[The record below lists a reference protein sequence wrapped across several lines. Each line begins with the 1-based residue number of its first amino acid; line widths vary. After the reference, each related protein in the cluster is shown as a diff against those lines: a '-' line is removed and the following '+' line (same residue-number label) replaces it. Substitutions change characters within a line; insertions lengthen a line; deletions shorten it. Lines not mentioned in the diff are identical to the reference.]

1 MKTGFDVHVDGFA
14 FVNSWEFEPVER
26 ERLRE
31 LFAGALR
38 WSTILG
44 AATFGLA
51 GALLV
56 PIGIRALRKRIEEE
70 LSKGYGLCG
79 GMCFAAL
86 DAYLSGVHLP
96 RGEHRNDH
104 PAGGSPLRAYLWKRQ
119 IKSLVHDLSRFQA
132 WLILLNHIPAA
143 WPFSGGKERL
153 VAMTRVEWAKARA
166 RLDARSPVPL
176 GLVRDTNYVFENHQV
191 LAIGY
196 ELDDADNGTITLYD
210 PNCPDVE
217 STLRFDLGDSA
228 TLEEGCRAAVPLRGF
243 FCETYSHVDPRE
255 ALG

>member
-1 MKTGFDVHVDGFA
+1 MKTGFDVQVQGFA
-14 FVNSWEFEPVER
+14 FVNSWELEPVEK

-38 WSTILG
+38 WTMILG
-44 AATFGLA
+44 AAAFGLA
-51 GALLV
+51 GALFV

-79 GMCFAAL
+79 GMSFAVL
-86 DAYLSGVHLP
+86 DAYLSGVYLP

-104 PAGGSPLRAYLWKRQ
+104 PTGGSPLRAYLWKRQ
-119 IKSLVHDLSRFQA
+119 IKSLVYDLSRFQA

-143 WPFSGGKERL
+143 WPFHGGKDRL
-153 VAMTRVEWAKARA
+153 VALTRVEWAKAKA
-166 RLDARSPVPL
+166 QLDARSPVPL

-191 LAIGY
+191 LATGY
-196 ELDDADNGTITLYD
+196 ELDGAESGTLFLYD

-217 STLRFDLGDSA
+217 STIRFDLGDDA
-228 TLEEGCRAAVPLRGF
+228 TFEESCRAAVPLRGF

-255 ALG
+255 ARE

>member
-1 MKTGFDVHVDGFA
+1 MRTSFDVQVQGFA
-14 FVNSWEFEPVER
+14 FVNSWDFEPAER
-26 ERLRE
+26 EHLRE
-31 LFAGALR
+31 LFDRALH
-38 WSTILG
+38 WTTILG
-44 AATFGLA
+44 AAAFGLA

-79 GMCFAAL
+79 GMSFAAL
-86 DAYLSGVHLP
+86 DAHLSGVYLP

-119 IKSLVHDLSRFQA
+119 IRSLVHDMSRFQA

-143 WPFSGGKERL
+143 WPFGGGKERL
-153 VAMTRVEWAKARA
+153 VALTRAEWAKAKA
-166 RLDARSPVPL
+166 RLDASNPVPL
-176 GLVRDTNYVFENHQV
+176 GLVRETTYVFENHQV
-191 LAIGY
+191 LATGY
-196 ELDDADNGTITLYD
+196 ELDGTESGTIYLYD

-217 STLRFDLGDSA
+217 SSIRFDLAADPA
-228 TLEEGCRAAVPLRGF
+228 FEESCRAAVPLRGF